1 MIKKIKIISLLCVLS
16 CMLGGC
22 RIKDKIKL
30 HLMSEFD
37 KSDIECE
44 KVINAIDTHDKNKI
58 KKLFSENTLK
68 KADDLEEGYEY
79 LFEEYRGELEE
90 INRIDYSSTTHYGNK
105 FDMTRE
111 VSAEFLV
118 STKDNKYDFC
128 IEYTIVKGKK
138 SKDRGISKLVVKSFE
153 NEEKPKYKYYEKVG
167 IYWLGW
173 DEGGEGA

>member
-1 MIKKIKIISLLCVLS
+1 MLLAQPTPEAIASAMAYIIDNPDVAKK
-16 CMLGGC
+16 
-22 RIKDKIKL
+22 
-30 HLMSEFD
+30 MSEFGKEFMKD
-37 KSDIECE
+37 YP
-44 KVINAIDTHDKNKI
+44 
-58 KKLFSENTLK
+58 
-68 KADDLEEGYEY
+68 LEEGYEY